1 MPDREP
7 YNRPPHENEYLR
19 RRARRSQAPD
29 PASREIQARSRS
41 ERYTRLNARRDQSA
55 SPPREPDAG
64 QYQQLPPRPARAVAA
79 ALPNTPLAHDL
90 LRARTAQS
98 RTLGTPSKWKRL
110 TRRKWFWPA
119 LGVPSILAMVALLIL
134 TPVLFS
140 SFRAYRD
147 VQVGDIQHN
156 ESSLV
161 AQLNREGTPELVE
174 RTPDQGISHWNG
186 EDRITI
192 LLLGADL
199 SSSDGSSRTDTIML
213 VNIDPRTKSA
223 SILSI
228 PRDVK
233 VVIPGYGIDK
243 INAAFALGDYN
254 KVQGGGAGLM
264 IRTIE
269 ANFGIPIHGFVQID
283 FNGFIKMI
291 DTVGGIYVDVPY
303 PILDNTYPAENFNY
317 QRIYFPAGW
326 QHLDGEEA
334 LIYARTR
341 HQDGDASR
349 AARQQQV
356 LLALRDQH
364 LNPEIITQLPKLITD
379 FGDTVRTDIS
389 ITDAIKLAQ
398 VGLEIPRDRIT
409 QIPVMPALYEDIG
422 DNGIYYLGVDWLLM
436 EDLLSDFVGYSVSA
450 PGAAYMDPDYSARI
464 LVING
469 TSNRG
474 LAGRVGT
481 VLEYNGFWQISVDT
495 AEDVGNYDRSTIL
508 DVEGNL
514 GTSALVSELIS
525 VGQDTITFGDQAQ
538 DAATDSG
545 YRGYDIVV
553 ILGND
558 AWDPAGDAWTL
569 EDYTREQQDEE
580 PQPVGTPAPI
590 EGGD

>member
-7 YNRPPHENEYLR
+7 YNRPPHQNDYLR
-19 RRARRSQAPD
+19 RRRQRPQPPRAPQQEQR
-29 PASREIQARSRS
+29 PRSRS
-41 ERYTRLNARRDQSA
+41 ERYARLHASSGQAA
-55 SPPREPDAG
+55 SPQAGPDTR
-64 QYQQLPPRPARAVAA
+64 YRQQPPSRAPRAVAA
-79 ALPNTPLAHDL
+79 ALPNTQLAQDL
-90 LRARTAQS
+90 LRARAAQS
-98 RTLGTPSKWKRL
+98 RTLGTSSRWKRL
-110 TRRKWFWPA
+110 TRRKWFWPVI
-119 LGVPSILAMVALLIL
+119 GVPSILAMVALIIL

-147 VQVGDIQHN
+147 VQVGNIQHN

-213 VNIDPRTKSA
+213 VNIDPRNKSA
-223 SILSI
+223 SIMSI

-283 FNGFIKMI
+283 FNGFVQMI

-303 PILDNTYPAENFNY
+303 PIMDNTYPAENFNY

-364 LNPEIITQLPKLITD
+364 LNPDIITQLPKLITD

-422 DNGIYYLGVDWLLM
+422 DNGIYYLSVDWLLM
-436 EDLLSDFVGYSVSA
+436 EDLLSDFVGYSVSS
-450 PGAAYMDPDYSARI
+450 PGAAYMNPDYGARI
-464 LVING
+464 LIING
-469 TSNRG
+469 TNNRG

-525 VGQDTITFGDQAQ
+525 VGQDTITFGDPARES
-538 DAATDSG
+538 AIGSG
-545 YRGYDIVV
+545 YYGYDIVV

-580 PQPVGTPAPI
+580 PEPVSTPAPI
-590 EGGD
+590 EGGN